1 MKTRILRTLTL
12 PSLGLRP
19 TLTYT
24 LLYDIRPREEGK
36 GMRSS
41 FSLLCYTD
49 NDPQSGVL
57 LPDITSEK
65 ERAEEIF
72 SLFSEQEVTPITAA
86 EIMEE
91 YLAR

>member
-1 MKTRILRTLTL
+1 MKTHILRTKTL
-12 PSLGLRP
+12 PSLGARP
-19 TLTYT
+19 SLTYT
-24 LLYDIRPREEGK
+24 LLQEERKLEEGE
-36 GMRSS
+36 GLRPS

-49 NDPQSGVL
+49 NDPQTGVL

-72 SLFSEQEVTPITAA
+72 SLFSEHEVTPITAT

-91 YLAR
+91 LLSR

>member
-1 MKTRILRTLTL
+1 MKTRILRTQTL
-12 PSLGLRP
+12 PSLGPRP
-19 TLTYT
+19 ILTYT
-24 LLYDIRPREEGK
+24 LLQDVCPREEGE
-36 GMRSS
+36 GLRPS

-49 NDPQSGVL
+49 NDPQKGIL

-72 SLFSEQEVTPITAA
+72 SLFSEKEVTPITAA

-91 YLAR
+91 LLSR